1 MSSTKRSYFSIKAHD
16 NISVEIKDEKGL
28 VINKFNS
35 ISSCVKFYGLS
46 ISTLD
51 SGLRNDNNVEIII
64 KNKPY
69 NLSLINSD
77 NNIASES
84 NSVSVI
90 PTEEVDK
97 DISNK
102 ALEKRY
108 NNAKEV
114 AKENSC
120 KGYERSAVYIYE
132 RCTKKRFK
140 LIGSFLSPKRAASLL
155 GVSKKII
162 IKYKNSGLVYEFG
175 YKFRSNIR

>member
-1 MSSTKRSYFSIKAHD
+1 M
-16 NISVEIKDEKGL
+16 
-28 VINKFNS
+28 
-35 ISSCVKFYGLS
+35 
-46 ISTLD
+46 
-51 SGLRNDNNVEIII
+51 EIII

-77 NNIASES
+77 NNITSES
-84 NSVSVI
+84 NYVSII

-102 ALEKRY
+102 ALEKRD
-108 NNAKEV
+108 KEV

-120 KGYERSAVYIYE
+120 KGYERSAVYIYK
-132 RCTKKRFK
+132 RCTKKELK

-162 IKYKNSGLVYEFG
+162 IKYKNSGLVSEFG
-175 YKFRSNIR
+175 YKFTSNIR